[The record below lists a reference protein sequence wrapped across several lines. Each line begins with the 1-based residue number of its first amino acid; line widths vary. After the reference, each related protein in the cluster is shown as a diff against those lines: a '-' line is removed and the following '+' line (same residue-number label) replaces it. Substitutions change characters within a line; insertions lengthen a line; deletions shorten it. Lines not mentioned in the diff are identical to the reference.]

1 MGSAQKKP
9 VVWLV
14 LLLTYSACAFALDPS
29 LDVSQYAHTAWTVRE
44 GFVKGTIFSVA
55 QTPDG
60 YLWLATES
68 GLYRFDGVLPVL
80 WQPPQNEQLPDNFVH
95 DILVTRDGTLWI
107 GTPKGLASLKD
118 GKLTQ
123 YPEVAGHRVGE
134 LSHDAEGKIWFGV
147 TDPGRLCTVRA
158 AKTQCYGGGSFGESI
173 SALYEDRKGNL
184 WAAAQTG
191 LWRWAPGTP
200 EHYLFPGGAQPET
213 LLEDGNGTLLLTT
226 RESTSFGNA
235 VNAGLEGLKQLVDGK
250 IRSYP
255 LPVIAGQFGP
265 TKMLRS
271 RDGSLWIG
279 TVQGL
284 LHLHQG
290 RIDKFS
296 VSDGLSSDIVTCF
309 FEDREGDVWV
319 GTQTGLDR
327 FREFAIPT
335 VSVSQ
340 GLSSAAVDLLEATP
354 DGSIWIATADGLN
367 RWQNGHVS
375 VYGRRIVPDRD
386 GRTSERERII
396 DARVTEI
403 ENSGLRNTVFSLGHD
418 DLGRLWVG
426 SREGV
431 VYFDGGRF
439 VPVPGLPGGDVL
451 SIAGDGDG
459 KVWISSNDSL
469 SHWTPEGAV
478 QRFPWARFGHK
489 QAATAL
495 LPDRLQGGLWIG
507 FLDGGLAYLKDGQ
520 LRSSYNVADGL
531 GNGSVLGLQLGS
543 DGAVWAA
550 TEGGLSRV
558 KDGRITTLTSRNGL
572 PCDAVFWA
580 MEDGDRSFWLQTPC
594 GLVRIARTELEA
606 WMSDSKRSV
615 QTKVYDASDG
625 VWSRGRFGTRTP
637 IVAKSPDGKIWFQP
651 PDGASVIDPR
661 HLPFNKLPPPVY
673 VEQITADGRKFD
685 ASRGLRLPAR
695 VRDLEIDYTALS
707 LAAPEKN
714 RFRYKLEGYDRDWQ
728 DAGKRRQAFYSNLS
742 PQNYRFR
749 VMASNNSGVWNE
761 TGASL
766 EFSIAPAYY
775 QTTWFRLSLVAAFF
789 ALLWALYQY
798 RLRQIAREFSA
809 NLEGRVDERLRVA
822 RELHDTLLQT
832 FQAALIEFQAA
843 RNLFSKGREEAIP
856 TLDSAIGTAQEAIV
870 EGRDAI
876 QDLRRTGGPRT
887 QLERLLKTA
896 GQELASSQVS
906 NGNRPSFR
914 VTVEG
919 PAQDLSPVLQDEIY
933 QIGREVLRNA
943 FRHASA
949 SRIEA
954 EIHYDNRL
962 LRLRIRDDGKG
973 LDPKVLKDGMRPGH
987 WGLPGIRERA
997 KRIGA
1002 RLVFWSE
1009 AGAGT
1014 EVELA
1019 VPSRIAYEKSTTR
1032 RRFGL
1037 FPKGS

>member
-1 MGSAQKKP
+1 M
-9 VVWLV
+9 
-14 LLLTYSACAFALDPS
+14 
-29 LDVSQYAHTAWTVRE
+29 
-44 GFVKGTIFSVA
+44 
-55 QTPDG
+55 
-60 YLWLATES
+60 
-68 GLYRFDGVLPVL
+68 
-80 WQPPQNEQLPDNFVH
+80 
-95 DILVTRDGTLWI
+95 
-107 GTPKGLASLKD
+107 
-118 GKLTQ
+118 
-123 YPEVAGHRVGE
+123 
-134 LSHDAEGKIWFGV
+134 
-147 TDPGRLCTVRA
+147 
-158 AKTQCYGGGSFGESI
+158 
-173 SALYEDRKGNL
+173 
-184 WAAAQTG
+184 
-191 LWRWAPGTP
+191 
-200 EHYLFPGGAQPET
+200 
-213 LLEDGNGTLLLTT
+213 
-226 RESTSFGNA
+226 
-235 VNAGLEGLKQLVDGK
+235 
-250 IRSYP
+250 
-255 LPVIAGQFGP
+255 
-265 TKMLRS
+265 
-271 RDGSLWIG
+271 
-279 TVQGL
+279 
-284 LHLHQG
+284 HLHQG

-386 GRTSERERII
+386 RRTSERERII

-403 ENSGLRNTVFSLGHD
+403 ENSGLRNTVYSLGHD

-431 VYFDGGRF
+431 LYFDGGRF

-469 SHWTPEGAV
+469 FHWTPEGAV
-478 QRFPWARFGHK
+478 LRFPWAQFGHK

-507 FLDGGLAYLKDGQ
+507 FLDGGLAYLKDGR

-531 GNGSVLGLQLGS
+531 GSGSVLGLQLGS

-580 MEDGDRSFWLQTPC
+580 MEDKDRSFWLQMPC

-615 QTKVYDASDG
+615 QTTVYDASDG
-625 VWSRGRFGTRTP
+625 VWSRGRLGTRTP
-637 IVAKSPDGKIWFQP
+637 IAAKSPDGKIWFQP

-685 ASRGLRLPAR
+685 ASQGLRLPAR

-714 RFRYKLEGYDRDWQ
+714 RFKYKLEGYNSDWQ
-728 DAGKRRQAFYSNLS
+728 DAGNRRQAFYSNL
-742 PQNYRFR
+742 PPRNYRFR

-761 TGASL
+761 AGDSL
-766 EFSIAPAYY
+766 DFSIDPAYY
-775 QTTWFRLSLVAAFF
+775 QTVWFRLSLVAAFF
-789 ALLWALYQY
+789 GLLWALYRY
-798 RLRQIAREFSA
+798 RLHQLAREFNA
-809 NLEGRVDERLRVA
+809 QLEGRVDERTRIA
-822 RELHDTLLQT
+822 RELHDTLLQS
-832 FQAALIEFQAA
+832 FQAALFEFQAA
-843 RNLFSKGREEAIP
+843 RNLFSKGREEAIQ
-856 TLDSAIGTAQEAIV
+856 TLDSAISTAQDAIV

-876 QDLRRTGGPRT
+876 HDLRDTMAPRAH
-887 QLERLLKTA
+887 LEQLLKTT
-896 GQELASSQVS
+896 GQELVSSHVS
-906 NGNRPSFR
+906 DGNRPTFR

-919 PAQDLSPVLQDEIY
+919 PAQALSPVLQDEVY

-949 SRIEA
+949 SRIET
-954 EIHYDNRL
+954 EIRYSDRL

-973 LDPKVLKDGMRPGH
+973 IDRKVLEDGIPGH

-1019 VPSRIAYEKSTTR
+1019 VPSGIAYAKSTAR
-1032 RRFGL
+1032 HRFGL
-1037 FPKGS
+1037 FRKGK

>member
-1 MGSAQKKP
+1 MGKAQTTAI
-9 VVWLV
+9 VRLA
-14 LLLTYSACAFALDPS
+14 LLLASRTCAFALDPS
-29 LDVSQYAHTAWTVRE
+29 LDLSQYAHTAWKVRE
-44 GFVKGTIFSVA
+44 GFIKGTIFSIA

-60 YLWLATES
+60 YLWLGTES
-68 GLYRFDGVLPVL
+68 GLYRFDGVLPAL
-80 WQPPQNEQLPDNFVH
+80 WQPPRDEQLPDNFIH
-95 DILVTRDGTLWI
+95 DLLVTRDGTLWI

-134 LSHDAEGKIWFGV
+134 LLQDAEGTFWFGV
-147 TDPGRLCTVRA
+147 RDPGRLCTVQA
-158 AKTQCYGGGSFGESI
+158 AKTHCYGAGSFGGYI

-200 EHYLFPGGAQPET
+200 EQYSFPAGAQPNA

-226 RESTSFGNA
+226 RQSSSFGNA
-235 VNAGLEGLKQLVDGK
+235 VNAGLEGLKQLVEGK

-255 LPVIAGQFGP
+255 LPVIAGQFRP
-265 TKMLRS
+265 THMFRS
-271 RDGSLWIG
+271 SDNSLWIG
-279 TVQGL
+279 TLQGL

-296 VSDGLSSDIVTCF
+296 VSDGLSSNIVTCF

-375 VYGRRIVPDRD
+375 VYGRRSVPDRD
-386 GRTSERERII
+386 GRASKRERII
-396 DARVTEI
+396 DARVKEI
-403 ENSGLRNTVFSLGHD
+403 ENSGLRNTVYSLGHD

-469 SHWTPEGAV
+469 SHWTPEGSV
-478 QRFPWARFGHK
+478 LRFPWAQFGHK

-558 KDGRITTLTSRNGL
+558 KDDRITTLTRRNGL
-572 PCDAVFWA
+572 PCDAVLWA
-580 MEDGDRSFWLQTPC
+580 MEDKVRSFWLQMPC
-594 GLVRIARTELEA
+594 GLVRIARAELEA
-606 WMSDSKRSV
+606 WMSDSRRSV
-615 QTKVYDASDG
+615 QITVYGPSDG

-637 IVAKSPDGKIWFQP
+637 VVAKSPDGKIWFQP

-685 ASRGLRLPAR
+685 PSQGLRLPAR

-707 LAAPEKN
+707 LVAPEKN
-714 RFRYKLEGYDRDWQ
+714 RFRYKLEGYDGNWQ
-728 DAGKRRQAFYSNLS
+728 DVGNRRQAFYGNLS
-742 PQNYRFR
+742 PRNYRFR
-749 VMASNNSGVWNE
+749 VMACNNSGIWNE
-761 TGASL
+761 AGDSL
-766 EFSIAPAYY
+766 DFSVAPAYY
-775 QTTWFRLSLVAAFF
+775 QTNLFRAACVAALLL
-789 ALLWALYQY
+789 LLWALYRY
-798 RLRQIAREFSA
+798 RLYQMARVFNA
-809 NLEGRVDERLRVA
+809 RLEERVHERTRIA
-822 RELHDTLLQT
+822 RELHDTLLQS
-832 FQAALIEFQAA
+832 FQGLMLRFQVIDDLLPACPGEAKEALEGALVRADQAIA
-843 RNLFSKGREEAIP
+843 
-856 TLDSAIGTAQEAIV
+856 
-870 EGRDAI
+870 EGRDAVH
-876 QDLRRTGGPRT
+876 DLRSSAVITNDLAQAVAALGDEMAS
-887 QLERLLKTA
+887 QDSTA
-896 GQELASSQVS
+896 
-906 NGNRPSFR
+906 FR
-914 VTVEG
+914 VVVEG
-919 PAQDLSPVLQDEIY
+919 PPRNLHPILRDEIY
-933 QIGREVLRNA
+933 QIAREAVRNA
-943 FRHASA
+943 FRHAQA
-949 SRIEA
+949 RQIEA
-954 EIHYDNRL
+954 EITYGAGQL
-962 LRLRIRDDGKG
+962 GVRIRDDGRG
-973 LDPKVLKDGMRPGH
+973 IDPGVAQDGRAGH
-987 WGLPGIRERA
+987 FGLPGMRERA

-1002 RLVFWSE
+1002 ELNVWS
-1009 AGAGT
+1009 AVGT
-1014 EVELA
+1014 GTQVELD
-1019 VPSRIAYEKSTTR
+1019 VPGAIAYGTSAARRLWR
-1032 RRFGL
+1032 RRKTDE
-1037 FPKGS
+1037 PEP

>member
-1 MGSAQKKP
+1 M
-9 VVWLV
+9 
-14 LLLTYSACAFALDPS
+14 
-29 LDVSQYAHTAWTVRE
+29 
-44 GFVKGTIFSVA
+44 
-55 QTPDG
+55 
-60 YLWLATES
+60 AT
-68 GLYRFDGVLPVL
+68 
-80 WQPPQNEQLPDNFVH
+80 
-95 DILVTRDGTLWI
+95 
-107 GTPKGLASLKD
+107 
-118 GKLTQ
+118 
-123 YPEVAGHRVGE
+123 
-134 LSHDAEGKIWFGV
+134 
-147 TDPGRLCTVRA
+147 
-158 AKTQCYGGGSFGESI
+158 
-173 SALYEDRKGNL
+173 RK
-184 WAAAQTG
+184 
-191 LWRWAPGTP
+191 
-200 EHYLFPGGAQPET
+200 
-213 LLEDGNGTLLLTT
+213 
-226 RESTSFGNA
+226 SSSFGNA

-255 LPVIAGQFGP
+255 LPVIGGQFRP
-265 TKMLRS
+265 THMARS

-340 GLSSAAVDLLEATP
+340 GLSSAAVDVLEATS

-375 VYGRRIVPDRD
+375 VYGRRSVPDRD

-403 ENSGLRNTVFSLGHD
+403 ENSGLRNAVYSLGHD

-431 VYFDGGRF
+431 LYFDGGRF

-469 SHWTPEGAV
+469 FHWTPEGAV
-478 QRFPWARFGHK
+478 LRFPWAQFGHK

-572 PCDAVFWA
+572 PCDAVLWA
-580 MEDGDRSFWLQTPC
+580 MEDKDRSFWLQMPC

-615 QTKVYDASDG
+615 QTTVYDASDG
-625 VWSRGRFGTRTP
+625 VWSRGRLGTRTP
-637 IVAKSPDGKIWFQP
+637 MVAKSPDGKIWFSP

-685 ASRGLRLPAR
+685 ASQGLRLPAR

-707 LAAPEKN
+707 LVAPEKI

-728 DAGKRRQAFYSNLS
+728 DAGNRRQAFYSNLS

-749 VMASNNSGVWNE
+749 VMACNNSGVWNE
-761 TGASL
+761 AGDSL

-789 ALLWALYQY
+789 ALLWALYRY
-798 RLRQIAREFSA
+798 RLHQIAREF
-809 NLEGRVDERLRVA
+809 NVRLEERVDERTRIA
-822 RELHDTLLQT
+822 RDLHDTLLQSFHGLLMR
-832 FQAALIEFQAA
+832 FQAVQNLLPGRVADARQVLETALDDAA
-843 RNLFSKGREEAIP
+843 RADHR
-856 TLDSAIGTAQEAIV
+856 
-870 EGRDAI
+870 
-876 QDLRRTGGPRT
+876 
-887 QLERLLKTA
+887 
-896 GQELASSQVS
+896 
-906 NGNRPSFR
+906 
-914 VTVEG
+914 
-919 PAQDLSPVLQDEIY
+919 
-933 QIGREVLRNA
+933 
-943 FRHASA
+943 
-949 SRIEA
+949 
-954 EIHYDNRL
+954 
-962 LRLRIRDDGKG
+962 
-973 LDPKVLKDGMRPGH
+973 
-987 WGLPGIRERA
+987 
-997 KRIGA
+997 GA
-1002 RLVFWSE
+1002 RLRFRICGRPQLSPTIWRKPLEYWVTNWPHIKE
-1009 AGAGT
+1009 LRMGT
-1014 EVELA
+1014 QLSFA
-1019 VPSRIAYEKSTTR
+1019 
-1032 RRFGL
+1032 
-1037 FPKGS
+1037 